1 MYTDEWSRLRTMSL
15 QPKHPTMTANRPGNL
30 RRRTVLESLPALLAG
45 APGLAA
51 GQTPR
56 DSGVPPARLALLV
69 GNRDYPEP
77 DDLPPT
83 HKNVHDLR
91 SALERRGFSVTD
103 ALDADAARTRQ
114 AIEAFAASV
123 RASPPDTVAFFY
135 FTGHGLQLDAES
147 LLVGAGTS
155 PKAKAEVLGRSSV
168 NVIKDV
174 VDRMPRRPDALTIC
188 VIDACRTN
196 IRAAVQASDGLNQIE
211 VPPGFLVAF
220 STGAGRPAIAPN
232 SDKASTFYTASLV
245 KMLNSAD
252 DEATWS
258 DFFSVVRLDVLNVMR
273 NHPVEA
279 VRALAQDSFIAKD
292 VRRSVTLARPRAKDA
307 APPPQRPPADVADW
321 AEVEKSRWPQEV
333 SQLADDYLQR
343 HPQGSRALAALAA
356 REGAKEASKVL
367 RRNDVRLYRTAFNAA
382 DDAPEELLADLHK
395 SARGDKDAAARVAR
409 RYRGGDAPSA
419 TGRYE
424 GWLQYAS
431 GLGNGIAAYELALH
445 YRRSAQPLLA
455 SQFESRARE
464 LGYTPPP
471 TLDHYRK

>member
-1 MYTDEWSRLRTMSL
+1 MRSN
-15 QPKHPTMTANRPGNL
+15 PGIPTMTPDSPANL
-30 RRRTVLESLPALLAG
+30 RRRTVLEALPALLAG
-45 APGLAA
+45 APALAQAQA
-51 GQTPR
+51 GADP
-56 DSGVPPARLALLV
+56 GPAANRLALLV
-69 GNRDYPEP
+69 GNRDYPDP

-91 SALERRGFSVTD
+91 AALEQRGFSVTD
-103 ALDADAARTRQ
+103 ALDVDAARTRQ
-114 AIEAFAASV
+114 AIEGFAATV
-123 RASPPDTVAFFY
+123 KAAPPDTVAFFY

-155 PKAKAEVLGRSSV
+155 PKAKAEVLGRSSIS
-168 NVIKDV
+168 VIKDV
-174 VDRMPRRPDALTIC
+174 VERMPARPDALTIC

-220 STGAGRPAIAPN
+220 STGAGKPAIAPASAN
-232 SDKASTFYTASLV
+232 LSTFYTASLV
-245 KMLNSAD
+245 KLLKAAD
-252 DEATWS
+252 EEATWS
-258 DFFSVVRLDVLNVMR
+258 DFFSVVRLDVLRTMR
-273 NHPVEA
+273 SHPVEA

-292 VRRSVTLARPRAKDA
+292 VRRPVTLARPGSGDTVPVPA
-307 APPPQRPPADVADW
+307 APRAPDDLEDW
-321 AEVEKSRWPQEV
+321 STVDQSIWPQDV
-333 SQLADDYLQR
+333 SKLADSYLQR
-343 HPQGSRALAALAA
+343 HPQGRRATAAVAAL
-356 REGAKEASKVL
+356 EGAKEASQVL
-367 RRNDVRLYRTAFNAA
+367 KRTDVRLYRTAFNLTEDMSEDVRA
-382 DDAPEELLADLHK
+382 DIHK

-409 RYRGGDAPSA
+409 RYRDNAA
-419 TGRYE
+419 TPGRYE

>member
-1 MYTDEWSRLRTMSL
+1 
-15 QPKHPTMTANRPGNL
+15 MTANRPGTL
-30 RRRTVLESLPALLAG
+30 RRRTVLETLPALLAG
-45 APGLAA
+45 APTLAA
-51 GQTPR
+51 AQAPGE
-56 DSGVPPARLALLV
+56 SGALPTRLALLV

-91 SALERRGFSVTD
+91 SALEQRGFSVTD
-103 ALDADAARTRQ
+103 ALDADAAKTRQ
-114 AIEAFAASV
+114 AIEGFAASV
-123 RASPPDTVAFFY
+123 RAGPPDTVAFFY

-147 LLVGAGTS
+147 LLIGAGTS

-220 STGAGRPAIAPN
+220 STGAGKPAIAPN

-245 KMLNSAD
+245 KMLNAAD

-279 VRALAQDSFIAKD
+279 VRALAQDSFIAKN
-292 VRRSVTLARPRAKDA
+292 VRKNVTLARPAKADA
-307 APPPQRPPADVADW
+307 APVPERAPDDLEEW
-321 AEVEKSRWPQEV
+321 AVVDKSVWPQEV
-333 SQLADDYLQR
+333 TQLADSYLQR
-343 HPQGSRALAALAA
+343 HPKGRRATAALAA
-356 REGAKEASKVL
+356 REGAKEASQVL

-382 DDAPEELLADLHK
+382 ADAPEELQADIHK

-409 RYRGGDAPSA
+409 RYREGGAPGA
-419 TGRYE
+419 AGRYE

>member
-1 MYTDEWSRLRTMSL
+1 
-15 QPKHPTMTANRPGNL
+15 MTAHRPGKI
-30 RRRTVLESLPALLAG
+30 RRRTVLESLPSLLAG
-45 APGLAA
+45 VPVLAQAQGGADTAP
-51 GQTPR
+51 P
-56 DSGVPPARLALLV
+56 SRLALLV
-69 GNRDYPEP
+69 GNREYPEP

-83 HKNVHDLR
+83 HKNVQDLR
-91 SALERRGFSVTD
+91 HALEQRGFSVTD
-103 ALDADAARTRQ
+103 ALDVDAAKTRQ
-114 AIEAFAASV
+114 AIEGFAASV
-123 RASPPDTVAFFY
+123 KAGPPDTVAFFY

-168 NVIKDV
+168 SVIKDV
-174 VDRMPRRPDALTIC
+174 VQRMPSRPDALTIA

-220 STGAGRPAIAPN
+220 STGAGKPAIAPASAN
-232 SDKASTFYTASLV
+232 LSTFYTASLV
-245 KMLNSAD
+245 KLLNSAD
-252 DEATWS
+252 EEATWS
-258 DFFSVVRLDVLNVMR
+258 DFFSIVRLDVLNVMR

-292 VRRSVTLARPRAKDA
+292 VRRGVTLARPRPKADTPPPP
-307 APPPQRPPADVADW
+307 APPREPDDLEDW
-321 AEVEKSRWPQEV
+321 AAVEKSIWPQEV
-333 SQLADDYLQR
+333 SQLADGYLQR
-343 HPQGSRALAALAA
+343 HPKGRRALAALAA
-356 REGAKEASKVL
+356 REGAKEANQVL
-367 RRNDVRLYRTAFNAA
+367 RRADVRLYRTAFNAG
-382 DDAPEELLADLHK
+382 DGAPEDLLADIHK

-409 RYRGGDAPSA
+409 RYREGGAQP
-419 TGRYE
+419 TPGRYE
-424 GWLQYAS
+424 GWLQYAA

-455 SQFESRARE
+455 AQFESRARE

>member
-1 MYTDEWSRLRTMSL
+1 MTTDS
-15 QPKHPTMTANRPGNL
+15 PGIL
-30 RRRTVLESLPALLAG
+30 RRRTVLEALPALLAG
-45 APGLAA
+45 TPALAQT
-51 GQTPR
+51 QTP
-56 DSGVPPARLALLV
+56 GPADAPAANRLALLV
-69 GNRDYPEP
+69 GNRNYPEP

-103 ALDADAARTRQ
+103 ALDVDAAKTRQ
-114 AIEAFAASV
+114 AIEGFAASV
-123 RASPPDTVAFFY
+123 KAGPPDTVAFFY

-155 PKAKAEVLGRSSV
+155 PKAKAEVLGRSSIS
-168 NVIKDV
+168 VIKDV
-174 VDRMPRRPDALTIC
+174 VERMPARPDALTIC

-196 IRAAVQASDGLNQIE
+196 IRAAVRASDGLNQIE

-220 STGAGRPAIAPN
+220 STGAGKPAIAPASAN
-232 SDKASTFYTASLV
+232 LSTFYTASLV
-245 KMLNSAD
+245 KMLNAAD
-252 DEATWS
+252 EEATWP
-258 DFFSVVRLDVLNVMR
+258 DFFSVVRLDVLKTMR
-273 NHPVEA
+273 SHPVEA

-292 VRRSVTLARPRAKDA
+292 VRRSVTLARPASKADA
-307 APPPQRPPADVADW
+307 TPPPAPPQAPDDLADW
-321 AEVEKSRWPQEV
+321 ATVDKSIWPQEV
-333 SQLADDYLQR
+333 SQLADGYLQR
-343 HPQGSRALAALAA
+343 HPQGRRATAALAA
-356 REGAKEASKVL
+356 REGANEASQVL
-367 RRNDVRLYRTAFNAA
+367 KRADVRLYRTAFNTAA
-382 DDAPEELLADLHK
+382 DAPEDLRADIHK

-409 RYRGGDAPSA
+409 RYRDGAAAP
-419 TGRYE
+419 GRYE
-424 GWLQYAS
+424 GWLQYAA

>member
-1 MYTDEWSRLRTMSL
+1 MSRHNEST
-15 QPKHPTMTANRPGNL
+15 PMTVKSRHTL
-30 RRRTVLESLPALLAG
+30 RRRTLLEAVPGLLAG
-45 APGLAA
+45 APALAQSQ
-51 GQTPR
+51 GGGTG
-56 DSGVPPARLALLV
+56 DNPPRLALLV

-83 HKNVHDLR
+83 HKNVQDLR
-91 SALERRGFSVTD
+91 HALEQRGFSVTD
-103 ALDADAARTRQ
+103 ALDIDAAKTRQ
-114 AIEAFAASV
+114 AIEGFAASV
-123 RASPPDTVAFFY
+123 KAGPPDTVAFFY

-155 PKAKAEVLGRSSV
+155 PKAKADQLGRSSV
-168 NVIKDV
+168 SVLKDV
-174 VDRMPRRPDALTIC
+174 VERMPRRPDALTIA

-196 IRAAVQASDGLNQIE
+196 IRAAVRDSDGLNQIE

-232 SDKASTFYTASLV
+232 SANQSTFYTASLV

-292 VRRSVTLARPRAKDA
+292 VRRNVTLARPKAVPT
-307 APPPQRPPADVADW
+307 PPPDRDSEDMQAWAAVDKGLWPQDVA
-321 AEVEKSRWPQEV
+321 K
-333 SQLADDYLQR
+333 LADDYLQR
-343 HPQGSRALAALAA
+343 HPQGRRALAALAT
-356 REGAKEASKVL
+356 REGAKEAAQVL
-367 RRNDVRLYRTAFNAA
+367 RRYDVRLYRTAFNRNEE
-382 DDAPEELLADLHK
+382 APAELQADLHK
-395 SARGDKDAAARVAR
+395 SARGDKDAAARIAR
-409 RYRGGDAPSA
+409 RYREGGDQPAP
-419 TGRYE
+419 GRYE
-424 GWLQYAS
+424 GWLQYAA

-455 SQFESRARE
+455 AQYESRARE

>member
-1 MYTDEWSRLRTMSL
+1 
-15 QPKHPTMTANRPGNL
+15 MTPDSPADL
-30 RRRTVLESLPALLAG
+30 RRRTVLEALPALIAG
-45 APGLAA
+45 TPALSQAQPGEDDLLP
-51 GQTPR
+51 TT
-56 DSGVPPARLALLV
+56 RLALLV

-91 SALERRGFSVTD
+91 AALEQRGFSVTD
-103 ALDADAARTRQ
+103 ALDIDAARTRQ
-114 AIEAFAASV
+114 AIAAFAASV
-123 RASPPDTVAFFY
+123 RSGPPDTVAFFY

-155 PKAKAEVLGRSSV
+155 PKARAEVLGHSSIS
-168 NVIKDV
+168 VIKDV
-174 VDRMPRRPDALTIC
+174 VERMPARPNALTIA

-220 STGAGRPAIAPN
+220 STGAGKPAIAPASAN
-232 SDKASTFYTASLV
+232 LSTFYTASLV
-245 KMLNSAD
+245 KMLNVAYE
-252 DEATWS
+252 EATWS
-258 DFFSVVRLDVLNVMR
+258 DFFSIVRLDVLNTMR
-273 NHPVEA
+273 HHPVEA

-292 VRRSVTLARPRAKDA
+292 VRRPVTLALPARPDS
-307 APPPQRPPADVADW
+307 APPPAPPRAPDDLEDW
-321 AEVEKSRWPQEV
+321 AAVDRNLWPQEV
-333 SQLADDYLQR
+333 SQLADGYLQR
-343 HPQGSRALAALAA
+343 HPQGRRATAALAA
-356 REGAKEASKVL
+356 REGAREASQVL
-367 RRNDVRLYRTAFNAA
+367 KRADVRLYRTAFNVAEGMPGELRA
-382 DDAPEELLADLHK
+382 DIHK

-409 RYRGGDAPSA
+409 SYRDANTPSA
-419 TGRYE
+419 PGRYE
-424 GWLQYAS
+424 GWLQYAA

>member
-1 MYTDEWSRLRTMSL
+1 MSL
-15 QPKHPTMTANRPGNL
+15 QPKYPTMTANRSGKL
-30 RRRTVLESLPALLAG
+30 RRRTLLETLPALLAG
-45 APGLAA
+45 VPALTSAQTAGDTGVLPG
-51 GQTPR
+51 
-56 DSGVPPARLALLV
+56 RLALLV

-91 SALERRGFSVTD
+91 TALELRGFSVTD
-103 ALDADAARTRQ
+103 ALDADATKTRL
-114 AIEAFAASV
+114 AIEGFAAAV
-123 RASPPDTVAFFY
+123 KAGPPDTVAFFY
-135 FTGHGLQLDAES
+135 FTGHGLQLDAQS

-174 VDRMPRRPDALTIC
+174 VDRMPARPDALTIC

-220 STGAGRPAIAPN
+220 STGAGKPAIAPN
-232 SDKASTFYTASLV
+232 SDKFSTFYTASLV

-292 VRRSVTLARPRAKDA
+292 VRRSVTLARPRPKDVA
-307 APPPQRPPADVADW
+307 PPAPPPRAPDDLEDW
-321 AEVEKSRWPQEV
+321 ATVEKSAWPQEV
-333 SQLADDYLQR
+333 SQLADGYLQR
-343 HPQGSRALAALAA
+343 HPKGRRALAALAA
-356 REGAKEASKVL
+356 REGAKEASQVL
-367 RRNDVRLYRTAFNAA
+367 RRSDVRLYRTAFNAA
-382 DDAPEELLADLHK
+382 ADAPEELLADIHK

-409 RYRGGDAPSA
+409 RYRDGGAPGA

-424 GWLQYAS
+424 GWLQYAA
-431 GLGNGIAAYELALH
+431 GLGNGIAAYELALY
-445 YRRSAQPLLA
+445 YRRSAQPLYA
-455 SQFESRARE
+455 AQFESRARE

-471 TLDHYRK
+471 TLDNVRK

>member
-1 MYTDEWSRLRTMSL
+1 MTTDS
-15 QPKHPTMTANRPGNL
+15 PGIL
-30 RRRTVLESLPALLAG
+30 RRSVLEALPALLAG
-45 APGLAA
+45 TPALAQAQDSAAAPAA
-51 GQTPR
+51 N
-56 DSGVPPARLALLV
+56 RLALQV
-69 GNRDYPEP
+69 GNRHYPEP

-91 SALERRGFSVTD
+91 SALEQRGFNVTD
-103 ALDADAARTRQ
+103 ALDVDAARTRQ

-123 RASPPDTVAFFY
+123 KTAPPDTVAFFY

-168 NVIKDV
+168 SVIKDV
-174 VDRMPRRPDALTIC
+174 VQRMPARPDALTIC

-220 STGAGRPAIAPN
+220 STGAGKPAIAPASAN
-232 SDKASTFYTASLV
+232 LSTFYTASLV
-245 KMLNSAD
+245 KMLNAAD
-252 DEATWS
+252 EEATWS
-258 DFFSVVRLDVLNVMR
+258 DFFSVVRLDVLKTMR

-292 VRRSVTLARPRAKDA
+292 VRRPVTLARPASKADA
-307 APPPQRPPADVADW
+307 APPPTPPQAPDDLADW
-321 AEVEKSRWPQEV
+321 ASVDKSIWPQEV
-333 SQLADDYLQR
+333 SQLADGYLQR
-343 HPQGSRALAALAA
+343 HPQGRRATAALAA
-356 REGAKEASKVL
+356 REGAREASQVL
-367 RRNDVRLYRTAFNAA
+367 KRADVRLYRTAFNTA
-382 DDAPEELLADLHK
+382 DDAPEELRADIHK

-409 RYRGGDAPSA
+409 RYRDGNTPSA
-419 TGRYE
+419 PGRYE
-424 GWLQYAS
+424 GWLQYAA

>member
-1 MYTDEWSRLRTMSL
+1 
-15 QPKHPTMTANRPGNL
+15 MTADRPL
-30 RRRTVLESLPALLAG
+30 VFRRRTVLEALPGLLTALPAITQAQDAAAPAG
-45 APGLAA
+45 N
-51 GQTPR
+51 
-56 DSGVPPARLALLV
+56 RLALLV
-69 GNRDYPEP
+69 GNRDYPDP

-91 SALERRGFSVTD
+91 AALELRGFSVTD
-103 ALDADAARTRQ
+103 ALDVDAAKTRQ
-114 AIEAFAASV
+114 AIEGFAASV
-123 RASPPDTVAFFY
+123 KAAPPDTVAFFY

-155 PKAKAEVLGRSSV
+155 PKAKAEVLGRSSIS
-168 NVIKDV
+168 VIKDV
-174 VDRMPRRPDALTIC
+174 VERMPARPNALTIC

-220 STGAGRPAIAPN
+220 STGAGKPAIAPASAN
-232 SDKASTFYTASLV
+232 LSTFYTASLV
-245 KMLNSAD
+245 KMLNTAD
-252 DEATWS
+252 EEATWS
-258 DFFSVVRLDVLNVMR
+258 DFFSVVRLDVLRTMR

-292 VRRSVTLARPRAKDA
+292 VRRPVTLAPPTTTDA
-307 APPPQRPPADVADW
+307 APAAAPRAPDDLEDW
-321 AEVEKSRWPQEV
+321 ASVDQSVWPQDV
-333 SQLADDYLQR
+333 SRLANSYLQR
-343 HPQGSRALAALAA
+343 HPQGRRATAAVAAL
-356 REGAKEASKVL
+356 EGAKEAVQVL
-367 RRNDVRLYRTAFNAA
+367 KRADVRLYRTAFNIT
-382 DDAPEELLADLHK
+382 DDMSEELRADIHK
-395 SARGDKDAAARVAR
+395 SARGDKDAAARAAR
-409 RYRGGDAPSA
+409 RYRDGSA
-419 TGRYE
+419 TPGRYE

>member
-1 MYTDEWSRLRTMSL
+1 MTSNPGT
-15 QPKHPTMTANRPGNL
+15 PTMTTDDRAGTV
-30 RRRTVLESLPALLAG
+30 RRRTLLEALPALLAG
-45 APGLAA
+45 APALAQA
-51 GQTPR
+51 QG
-56 DSGVPPARLALLV
+56 DAAPAANRLALLV

-83 HKNVHDLR
+83 HKNVHDLTA
-91 SALERRGFSVTD
+91 ALEQRGFSVTD
-103 ALDADAARTRQ
+103 ALDVDAAKTRQ
-114 AIEAFAASV
+114 AIETFAASV
-123 RASPPDTVAFFY
+123 KAGPPDTVAFFY
-135 FTGHGLQLDAES
+135 FTGHGLQLDAQS

-168 NVIKDV
+168 SVIKDV
-174 VDRMPRRPDALTIC
+174 VERMPARPNALTIC

-220 STGAGRPAIAPN
+220 STGAGKPAIAPASAN
-232 SDKASTFYTASLV
+232 LSTFYTASLV
-245 KMLNSAD
+245 KMLKAAD

-258 DFFSVVRLDVLNVMR
+258 DFFSVVRLDVLNTMR

-292 VRRSVTLARPRAKDA
+292 VRRAVTLARPGNGKTEATPAPAALRAPD
-307 APPPQRPPADVADW
+307 DLEDW
-321 AEVEKSRWPQEV
+321 AGVDQSIWPQDV
-333 SQLADDYLQR
+333 SRLADGYLQR
-343 HPQGSRALAALAA
+343 HPQGRRATAALAA
-356 REGAKEASKVL
+356 REGAKEAGQVL
-367 RRNDVRLYRTAFNAA
+367 RRSDVRLYRTAFNLVDDMGEDLRA
-382 DDAPEELLADLHK
+382 DIHK

-409 RYRGGDAPSA
+409 TYRDGNSPSA
-419 TGRYE
+419 PGRYE
-424 GWLQYAS
+424 GWLQYAA

-455 SQFESRARE
+455 SQYESRARE

>member
-1 MYTDEWSRLRTMSL
+1 
-15 QPKHPTMTANRPGNL
+15 MTANRPGTL
-30 RRRTVLESLPALLAG
+30 RRRTLLETLPALLAG
-45 APGLAA
+45 APTLTAA
-51 GQTPR
+51 QTPAAT
-56 DSGVPPARLALLV
+56 GALPGRLALLV

-83 HKNVHDLR
+83 HKNVHDLGL
-91 SALERRGFSVTD
+91 ALEQRGFSVTD
-103 ALDADAARTRQ
+103 ALDADAAKTRL
-114 AIEAFAASV
+114 AIEAFAAAV
-123 RASPPDTVAFFY
+123 KAGPPDTVAFFY
-135 FTGHGLQLDAES
+135 FTGHGLQLDAQS

-155 PKAKAEVLGRSSV
+155 PKAKADVLGKSSV

-174 VDRMPRRPDALTIC
+174 VDRMPSRPDALTIC

-220 STGAGRPAIAPN
+220 STGAGKPAIAPN
-232 SDKASTFYTASLV
+232 SDKFSTFYTASLV
-245 KMLNSAD
+245 KLLNSAD

-292 VRRSVTLARPRAKDA
+292 VRHSVTLARPRAKDV
-307 APPPQRPPADVADW
+307 APPPPPPRAPDDLEDW
-321 AEVEKSRWPQEV
+321 AAVEKSAWPAEV
-333 SQLADDYLQR
+333 SQLADGYLQH
-343 HPQGSRALAALAA
+343 HPKGRRALAALAA
-356 REGAKEASKVL
+356 REGAKEASQVL

-382 DDAPEELLADLHK
+382 EGAPEELQADIHK

-409 RYRGGDAPSA
+409 RYRDGGAPAA

-431 GLGNGIAAYELALH
+431 GLGNGIAAYELALY
-445 YRRSAQPLLA
+445 YRRTAQPLLA
-455 SQFESRARE
+455 SQFEFRARE

-471 TLDHYRK
+471 TLDNVRK

>member
-1 MYTDEWSRLRTMSL
+1 MTTD
-15 QPKHPTMTANRPGNL
+15 RPANL
-30 RRRTVLESLPALLAG
+30 RRRTLLEALPALLAG
-45 APGLAA
+45 APAL
-51 GQTPR
+51 GQAQQNDADALPST
-56 DSGVPPARLALLV
+56 RLALLV

-91 SALERRGFSVTD
+91 AALELRGFSVTD
-103 ALDADAARTRQ
+103 ALDVDAAKTRQ
-114 AIEAFAASV
+114 AIETFAASV
-123 RASPPDTVAFFY
+123 KSGPPDTVAFFY

-168 NVIKDV
+168 SVMKDV
-174 VDRMPRRPDALTIC
+174 VERMPQRPDALTIC

-220 STGAGRPAIAPN
+220 STGAGKPAIAPASAN
-232 SDKASTFYTASLV
+232 LSTFYTASLV
-245 KMLNSAD
+245 KLLKVAD
-252 DEATWS
+252 AEATWS
-258 DFFSVVRLDVLNVMR
+258 DFFSVVRLDVLNTMR

-292 VRRSVTLARPRAKDA
+292 VRRPVTLARPTTGDKAEADPPSA
-307 APPPQRPPADVADW
+307 APRAPDDLEDW
-321 AEVEKSRWPQEV
+321 AAVDQSIWPQDV
-333 SQLADDYLQR
+333 SKLADGYLQR
-343 HPQGSRALAALAA
+343 HPQGRRATAALAA
-356 REGAKEASKVL
+356 REGAKEASQVL
-367 RRNDVRLYRTAFNAA
+367 KRTDVRLYRTAFNLA
-382 DDAPEELLADLHK
+382 DDMGEELRADIHK

-409 RYRGGDAPSA
+409 SYRDGNSPSA
-419 TGRYE
+419 PGRYE
-424 GWLQYAS
+424 GWLQYAA